1 MGHGKSVCDAIGG
14 TVKRNAE
21 RAVKCGILI
30 RNAHEFYE
38 WAKNSNSQID
48 FIWCSKNDEISKVE
62 KEIKKLHKPKINQI
76 MKKHVIVQKD
86 GELYSRETPCWK
98 ECCYSESNFLLNCEG
113 WFKHEE

>member
-62 KEIKKLHKPKINQI
+62 KEIKKITQAENKSNN
-76 MKKHVIVQKD
+76 
-86 GELYSRETPCWK
+86 EET
-98 ECCYSESNFLLNCEG
+98 CYCAERWRTLLP
-113 WFKHEE
+113 